1 MKNKLFF
8 VFIFSICMMFSFSF
22 AECQHSGGNH
32 ENGGVC
38 EVCGEIYQT
47 HGLDV
52 ENINIDD
59 DYHWYKCSYNGCG
72 HVYDKV
78 EHTKTMYVN
87 SDLTYHWYRCK
98 LTDCPYKFESQ
109 KHYGGNDNDGYC
121 EFKLCNKLYVAKL
134 QINEYEYLEYKVGD
148 KDKLTAIFVPE
159 DVEVPKIESGYKWKS
174 SMTNVVTIDDEG
186 NIEALKDGVAT
197 ISVTY
202 GTYSAKCVIVVG
214 DLEFSVEPD
223 EYKLHVNEQGTGKID
238 VTHKEKGKDVN
249 INQYVDFDAFK
260 WDKDILKV
268 NIKKEK
274 ENEIL
279 FRAINESS
287 DVINVDIWLNNKL
300 RIIEEKVE
308 KSLML
313 STTLYSKDELQYLKQ
328 QVENEDKE
336 FSDEELTEFEDG
348 IKEDKIKVKDEIYK
362 VKKYVKVMIYIIPSE
377 TSVAQSP
384 TQSSGQQP
392 GQSPTQS
399 SGQQPVQSPIQ
410 TFSPN
415 PEISP
420 EQSPDKNPTKSPGQS
435 PSPEPVSSPKKEEV
449 VEGPG
454 HEPVEPVEDQET
466 GTVNRRHVCNTDG
479 YFPDPEDPES
489 GHLRRCYYPECE
501 YYKKGIPGT
510 KAEHRWKYNSDK
522 EVNMC
527 IICYYEQG
535 SGMTEPQKIHSR
547 DFGIDVLQSQFF
559 VIKDEETEVDVI
571 ITGVEDDLAIRYGS
585 VYDND
590 LKWTEGRKDNNC
602 ITLKWDIKDEYARE
616 AFDVNFEK
624 RDDERIITVE
634 LKEGYIQPTRT
645 EVDITV
651 ENNFGEKRLETIEL
665 IKEAPER
672 AQFILRFTG
681 DIINSIEVGETKE
694 ITVLCKSQYGYGN
707 ADRKEVQEYYESK
720 DLVDYED
727 IQLTWEGTGGIT
739 ASGASSPDSD
749 GFAKGQVTGV
759 SVTDGQSAE
768 LIITATAKYENEDLI
783 DEVER
788 ELKRGIYVY
797 ENSSSSSSGQQSSSG
812 SSGSQSTGGSS
823 QKSSGSQPTGGSSQ
837 KSSALPI
844 AAVSMGLLAI
854 GGVAFAVNSMTKR

>member
-8 VFIFSICMMFSFSF
+8 GFIFSICMMFSFSF

-52 ENINIDD
+52 ENINVDD
-59 DYHWYKCSYNGCG
+59 TYHWYKCSYKDCDYVFEKEE
-72 HVYDKV
+72 HQKTAYV
-78 EHTKTMYVN
+78 E
-87 SDLTYHWYRCK
+87 SDSTYHWYRCK
-98 LTDCPYKFESQ
+98 LTDCPYKFEIQ
-109 KHYGGNDNDGYC
+109 KHYGGNTNDGYC

-148 KDKLTAIFVPE
+148 KDKLTATFVPE
-159 DVEVPKIESGYKWKS
+159 DVEIEGGYKWKS
-174 SMTNVVTIDDEG
+174 SMPNVVTIDDEG
-186 NIEALKDGVAT
+186 NVETLRDGIAV

-202 GTYSAKCVIVVG
+202 GTYSAKCVVVVG
-214 DLEFSVEPD
+214 DLAFSVEPD
-223 EYKLHVNEQGTGKID
+223 EYKLHVNEQGTGKIN

-268 NIKKEK
+268 SIKKED
-274 ENEIL
+274 ENEIS

-348 IKEDKIKVKDEIYK
+348 IKEDRIKVKDEIYK
-362 VKKYVKVMIYIIPSE
+362 VKKYVKIMIYIIPSE
-377 TSVAQSP
+377 TSVV
-384 TQSSGQQP
+384 
-392 GQSPTQS
+392 QSPTQS
-399 SGQQPVQSPIQ
+399 SGQQPVQSPQQPVQSPQQPVQSPIQ
-410 TFSPN
+410 ISSPN
-415 PEISP
+415 PETSP
-420 EQSPDKNPTKSPGQS
+420 EQSPDKSPTKSPGQS
-435 PSPEPVSSPKKEEV
+435 PSPEPASSPKKEEV
-449 VEGPG
+449 IEGPG
-454 HEPVEPVEDQET
+454 HEPAGPVNGQ
-466 GTVNRRHVCNTDG
+466 GAGSVNRRHVCNTDG

-501 YYKKGIPGT
+501 YYKEGIPGT
-510 KAEHRWKYNSDK
+510 KAEHRWKYNNDK

-602 ITLKWDIKDEYARE
+602 ITLKWNIKDEYARE

-681 DIINSIEVGETKE
+681 DIINSIEAGETKE

-720 DLVDYED
+720 NLVDYED
-727 IQLTWEGTGGIT
+727 IQLTWEGIGGIT
-739 ASGASSPDSD
+739 ASGASSPDSN

-797 ENSSSSSSGQQSSSG
+797 ERNSSSSSGQQSSSG
-812 SSGSQSTGGSS
+812 GG
-823 QKSSGSQPTGGSSQ
+823 GNQPTGGSSK